1 MTDPARLFSTGITAA
16 STSEQSSSRKTSL
29 AVLQGATVAC
39 GTSVKAASWLK
50 EPSSPW
56 IATRIL
62 TSPEFVN
69 VEFNLCRRQ
78 PSSALRATYHRYKA
92 STDCKETKTM
102 LWTIFVI
109 LLILWLLGFI
119 GFHVLGAYIHILLVI
134 ALVVL
139 IFAII
144 GGRRTVV

>member
-1 MTDPARLFSTGITAA
+1 MSEIFTIRGNLLSTYAQLIT
-16 STSEQSSSRKTSL
+16 
-29 AVLQGATVAC
+29 
-39 GTSVKAASWLK
+39 GTGL
-50 EPSSPW
+50 
-56 IATRIL
+56 
-62 TSPEFVN
+62 
-69 VEFNLCRRQ
+69 
-78 PSSALRATYHRYKA
+78 
-92 STDCKETKTM
+92 DCKETNRM

-144 GGRRTVV
+144 GGRRTVI